1 MTRQSER
8 VPPDPY
14 RKARFRE
21 IARGIVAKDRYNRK
35 FGIAVDTAGGIANA
49 LERAYRDGVHD
60 ARTGFELVAKQSD
73 SAPVEWALIPPRPRG
88 AFWTICLF
96 ILSRGDRP
104 ASGGQLVPAVTERGT
119 IGWNLIV
126 QGQSFEKSFGDRTIA
141 PLVRL
146 GLLEAAPNNPGH
158 QIVSKRGEETWS
170 LFIQRGGQYPEDLT
184 DL

>member
-1 MTRQSER
+1 MTKQSDR

-35 FGIAVDTAGGIANA
+35 YGIAVDTAGGIANA
-49 LERAYRDGVHD
+49 LERAYRDGVQD
-60 ARTGFELVAKQSD
+60 GRTGPVTTTKQSD
-73 SAPVEWALIPPRPRG
+73 SAPIDWALIPPRPKV
-88 AFWTICLF
+88 AFWSICLF
-96 ILSRGDRP
+96 TLSRRDRP

-119 IGWNLIV
+119 AGWKLVV
-126 QGQSFEKSFGDRTIA
+126 QGQSYEKPIGDRTII

-146 GLLEAAPNNPGH
+146 GLLEAAPDNPEH
-158 QIVSKRGEETWS
+158 RIVSKHGEDTWS
-170 LFIQRGGQYPEDLT
+170 LFIERGGQYPEDLT